1 MNDQAIKRIAQQLRD
16 VASGATSLPGN
27 GSRTFQMHDGVTYSL
42 NNEASI
48 LFNEIVGKI
57 LNHKDFEQKFSAKY
71 IDGKLKLVF
80 AKLISEEQNDLERE
94 LSLLIEKLAEF
105 KQESVV
111 FLKIEGVILSDC
123 FELGRV
129 RFVPGDKNLI
139 TGMKNKVSLII
150 DVLKNTD
157 TEKENYKQSIGQD
170 IELEFSDG
178 CVGIVEVNAEPV
190 RAYEVGKEEVRRAI
204 DLLRFSSKAIYPLK
218 EDIRIGLKGDH
229 PKTNR
234 LSLVTSK
241 TCFKI
246 EDDSEGSV
254 FQFEINQESLKR
266 MNDLGVFKVSDA
278 LIKKQASNFEKSL
291 IRSIHWFSV
300 ALTQD
305 ENSNAF
311 LFLIVALES
320 LFKPERGNSIGGT
333 VAESVAFLMSDNLE
347 GRKKIISI
355 VRDYYG
361 KRSGVAHGGKESISD
376 TDLYTLVNIA
386 GTSIMKAIQK
396 LSDFTSQ
403 EQFMSWIEDQKLS

>member
-1 MNDQAIKRIAQQLRD
+1 MNDQTIKQIAQQLRD
-16 VASGATSLPGN
+16 VATRTTSIPGN
-27 GSRTFQMHDGVTYSL
+27 GSRNFLMHNGVAYSL
-42 NNEASI
+42 SKDGSC
-48 LFNEIVGKI
+48 LFNELVGKI
-57 LNHKDFEQKFSAKY
+57 LKHKDFEQKFSAKY
-71 IDGKLKLVF
+71 IDGKLKTVF
-80 AKLISEEQNDLERE
+80 AKLISEGQIELESE
-94 LSLLIEKLAEF
+94 LSLLIEELAEF

-123 FELGRV
+123 LELGRV

-139 TGMKNKVSLII
+139 ADMKNKVSVII
-150 DVLKNTD
+150 DKFKNSD
-157 TEKENYKQSIGQD
+157 IEKETYKQSIGQN

-229 PKTNR
+229 PNTNR
-234 LSLVTSK
+234 LSLITSK
-241 TCFKI
+241 ICFKI
-246 EDDSEGSV
+246 EADSVGSV
-254 FQFEINQESLKR
+254 FQFEINQESLER
-266 MNDLGVFKVSDA
+266 MNDLGVFKVSEA
-278 LIKKQASNFEKSL
+278 LIKKQASDFEESL

-320 LFKPERGNSIGGT
+320 LFKPEKGNSIGGT

-347 GRKKIISI
+347 GRKKVISI

-361 KRSGVAHGGKESISD
+361 KRSGVAHGGKKSISD
-376 TDLYTLVNIA
+376 IDRFTLVNIA

-403 EQFMSWIEDQKLS
+403 KQFMNWIEDQKLS